1 MRLNEE
7 MLNEADMVIM
17 IGPEDGVLTESG
29 SVVIE
34 GYEAWVEFQN
44 PKNKRYNAEKLKLY
58 IRTCDVD
65 RNPGINSRMQ
75 HDLSVKV
82 CLDVKDGR
90 YKTKKLIPIIADYK
104 NGKASY
110 DPNVDDDDI
119 DLVKKK
125 FGNNLED
132 LIDDNTPELDDVWLS
147 NDDEEKFKT
156 NLVKFLDKNEDMKPS
171 IVQVGGINT
180 NPEDDEILSKYYKR
194 DYRKEEREAK
204 LAAKKNKT
212 KP

>member
-7 MLNEADMVIM
+7 MLNEADMVII
-17 IGPEDGVLTESG
+17 IGPEDGVFMESG
-29 SVVIE
+29 TTIIE

-44 PKNKRYNAEKLKLY
+44 PKSKRYNAEKLKLY

-75 HDLSVKV
+75 HDVSVKV

-90 YKTKKLIPIIADYK
+90 YTSKKLIPIIADYK

-110 DPNVDDDDI
+110 DPNVNDDDI

-125 FGNNLED
+125 FGNTLED
-132 LIDDNTPELDDVWLS
+132 FVGDNKEELGDVWVC
-147 NDDEEKFKT
+147 NDDENNFKV
-156 NLVKFLDKNEDMKPS
+156 NLVKFLDKNEEMKPS
-171 IVQVGGINT
+171 IVQVGGIST
-180 NPEDDEILSKYYKR
+180 KPENDEILSKYYRR
-194 DYRKEEREAK
+194 DYKKEEREAK